1 MKNLMD
7 CETDK
12 VYKFVSFN
20 GKEEHERHLRNLG
33 LLPGTEL
40 VLIANEKH
48 QPLIVLFKG
57 TKIGLDNDIAKHIQ
71 VSESSASQTSDVKP
85 LNEIEVGK
93 HAQVVDFTASGAL
106 KRRLMDMGLTKGT
119 LIQVRKYAPLGDPI
133 EITVRGYE
141 LSLRKQEASYILV
154 KEV

>member
-1 MKNLMD
+1 MKKLVD
-7 CETDK
+7 CDTNR
-12 VYKFVSFN
+12 VYKFLAFN
-20 GKEEHERHLRNLG
+20 GQDTHERHLRNLG
-33 LLPGTEL
+33 LLPGTVMIL
-40 VLIANEKH
+40 LSNKKN

-57 TKIGLDNDIAKHIQ
+57 TKVGLDNDIAQFIQ
-71 VSESSASQTSDVKP
+71 VDDTIGEQSMDVKA
-85 LNEIEVGK
+85 LDEIEIGQHV
-93 HAQVVDFTASGAL
+93 QVEGFIATGAL

-141 LSLRKQEASYILV
+141 LSLRKQEASFVLV

>member
-1 MKNLMD
+1 MKNLVD
-7 CETDK
+7 CDTNR
-12 VYKFVSFN
+12 VYKFLAFN
-20 GKEEHERHLRNLG
+20 GQETHGRHLGNLG
-33 LLPGTEL
+33 LLPGTEMIL
-40 VLIANEKH
+40 LSNKKN

-57 TKIGLDNDIAKHIQ
+57 TKVGLDNDIAQFIQ
-71 VSESSASQTSDVKP
+71 VDDTLDEQSMGVKA
-85 LNEIEVGK
+85 LDEIEIGQHV
-93 HAQVVDFTASGAL
+93 QVVGFTATGAL

-141 LSLRKQEASYILV
+141 LSLRKQEASFILV

>member
-7 CETDK
+7 CETNK
-12 VYKFVSFN
+12 VYKFVSFS
-20 GKEEHERHLRNLG
+20 GQDTYERHLRNLG

-40 VLIANEKH
+40 VLIANEKN
-48 QPLIVLFKG
+48 QPFIVLFKG
-57 TKIGLDNDIAKHIQ
+57 TKIGLDNDIAQYIQ
-71 VSESSASQTSDVKP
+71 VSESLNSQAEDVKQ
-85 LNEIEVGK
+85 LNDIEVGK
-93 HAQVVDFTASGAL
+93 HVQVIDFTETGPL

-141 LSLRKQEASYILV
+141 LSLRKQEASIVLV